1 MIHMGTTWIPIYT
14 DIHPKC
20 DSQLVQLDAVRCRLR
35 RWRKSMALG
44 CPRRRSAEMDTSA
57 RFGLTWYGL
66 IVCFFLPK
74 EEYQYQKSE
83 PSYGKTQ
90 TMKCSSGRE
99 LILTKDWRQQ
109 HSIMLPWCSMC
120 PYDFLQSKRQ
130 VKLSPTRKSVEQR
143 QIDVNPVLK
152 LTAAIEGFPFW
163 IGLLWIAGVLHR
175 MDWINPLS
183 NVRSMSP
190 GYIPPWMLLLRPK
203 GGRLPTAQIWS
214 ETCTLLD
221 LCWKEWL
228 V

>member
-1 MIHMGTTWIPIYT
+1 
-14 DIHPKC
+14 
-20 DSQLVQLDAVRCRLR
+20 
-35 RWRKSMALG
+35 
-44 CPRRRSAEMDTSA
+44 
-57 RFGLTWYGL
+57 
-66 IVCFFLPK
+66 
-74 EEYQYQKSE
+74 
-83 PSYGKTQ
+83 
-90 TMKCSSGRE
+90 
-99 LILTKDWRQQ
+99 
-109 HSIMLPWCSMC
+109 MC
-120 PYDFLQSKRQ
+120 PHDFLQSKRQ
-130 VKLSPTRKSVEQR
+130 VKLSTTRKSVEQR

-190 GYIPPWMLLLRPK
+190 GYIPPWMLLRPK

-214 ETCTLLD
+214 ETCRVLD